1 MGRLVEIFWK
11 SILKGTLN
19 YLSLNMIYVLVTSI
33 LTVISVMRKEETINE
48 TIKRKYKKKLKQ
60 GSIFSVKATY
70 GCHHDTQYEGAREV
84 NIVLDKNPFKSFQ
97 NTNCPFQI
105 TFKVLKDNV
114 NTLHNV

>member
-70 GCHHDTQYEGAREV
+70 GCHHDTQYEGTREG
-84 NIVLDKNPFKSFQ
+84 NTVLDKNPFKPSP

-105 TFKVLKDNV
+105 TFKVLKNNV
-114 NTLHNV
+114 NTLQNV